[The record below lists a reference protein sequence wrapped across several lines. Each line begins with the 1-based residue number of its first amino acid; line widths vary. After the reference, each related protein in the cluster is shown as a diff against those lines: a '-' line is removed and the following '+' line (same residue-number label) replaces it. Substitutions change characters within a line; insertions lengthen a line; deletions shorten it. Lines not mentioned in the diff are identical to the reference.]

1 MAAALNATSP
11 LLALAVDYLR
21 PWSSRGGVSLAM
33 VDDAHLRWAD
43 YRDPDWGKFVPPR
56 EAHNRLLRVNIL
68 GGRLYYYTCTSEK
81 HSPKRYA
88 RELALLELIDAA
100 IAAHGAP
107 PDVDLVLSISDRPT
121 VPRAAA
127 GDSPPLVFAYSTSP
141 YHHAVPFPPVTF
153 APRRWAAL
161 HRKLGTHPPLAER
174 EQRALWRGTCNSLCD
189 GRQPPCSARRRRDA
203 ALMHRRMLLDAAAR
217 CPKLADV
224 GIVKPHKNCAGFAQR
239 QPVPM
244 RRHAEFAFVA
254 HVDGNGFSGRLDELL
269 TLGGV
274 VLKQASPF
282 SAFYYPLLRPG
293 VHYAPL
299 HRNGSDLCAA
309 IAALRSDPPRAAA
322 IAAAATSLA
331 RAVLSP
337 ASVLAYVSALLR
349 GYATLQRFTPRRH
362 PHAKPWRPP
371 RQWPS
376 DYGLRQA
383 NAGAA
388 GDGASAAAAAG
399 QAEGGGRRRAQ
410 HLRPARGPT
419 LAHAQDEA
427 GACSSLGCCRRHPK
441 AAGCTRRRGAY
452 KRL

>member
-1 MAAALNATSP
+1 MAAQSNVTSP
-11 LLALAVDYLR
+11 LLALAADYLR

-43 YRDPDWGKFVPPR
+43 YRDPDWGKYVPAG

-100 IAAHGAP
+100 IAAHGPP

-121 VPRAAA
+121 VPRATA
-127 GDSPPLVFAYSTSP
+127 GDSPPLVFAYSTTP

-161 HRKLGTHPPLAER
+161 HRKLGAQQSPLAER

-189 GRQPPCSARRRRDA
+189 GRQPPCSVRRRRDA
-203 ALMHRRMLLDAAAR
+203 ALMHRRMLLDAAAH

-224 GIVKPHKNCAGFAQR
+224 GVVKPHKNCAGFAPR

-244 RRHAEFAFVA
+244 RRHADFAFLV

-269 TLGGV
+269 TLGSV

-282 SAFYYPLLRPG
+282 SAFYYPLLQPG

-299 HRNGSDLCAA
+299 HRNGSNLCAA
-309 IAALRSDPPRAAA
+309 VAALRADPPRAAA
-322 IAAAATSLA
+322 IAAAATRLVQHA
-331 RAVLSP
+331 LSP

-349 GYATLQRFTPRRH
+349 GYAALQRFTPRRH
-362 PHAKPWRPP
+362 PHAKPWQPP

-383 NAGAA
+383 NG
-388 GDGASAAAAAG
+388 GDGAETSTAAAG
-399 QAEGGGRRRAQ
+399 RAEGGGRRRSQ

-419 LAHAQDEA
+419 IAQQGEGEA
-427 GACSSLGCCRRHPK
+427 GACSNLGCCRRHPK
-441 AAGCTRRRGAY
+441 AAGCRRRGAY